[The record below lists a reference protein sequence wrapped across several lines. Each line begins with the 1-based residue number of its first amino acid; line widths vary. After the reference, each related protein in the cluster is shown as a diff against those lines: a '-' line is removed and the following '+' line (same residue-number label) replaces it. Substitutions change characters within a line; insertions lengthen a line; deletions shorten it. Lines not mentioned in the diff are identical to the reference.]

1 MNNKKVWS
9 KSEIIELISQYE
21 EKSVLWNTKDIQYR
35 NRETKAKIFEEFAL
49 NFSCSVEEI
58 QRKIHNLRNQMSQE
72 LRKVRKKSKSG
83 SGTDNLICSNWP
95 YFQAMRFLVP
105 VLTNDNTLSYTEAS
119 VSVGEDKTEDKA
131 EEKTEDKNENR
142 IQSKKRK
149 HKNNDVDEELYK
161 SALRTLQKEPDDYD
175 KFGQY
180 VALELKSLK
189 SDFNKAR
196 LKSEIRKIIVRI
208 ADEDL
213 YSSFSNQTSSSIST
227 PIPSPAFESEGSQ
240 SLQQF
245 QESCHDYDYE
255 DTKIKTAMA
264 DIAAKLVVCHK
275 YIHR

>member
-1 MNNKKVWS
+1 IMNTKKVWS
-9 KSEIIELISQYE
+9 KSEIIELISLYE

-35 NRETKAKIFEEFAL
+35 NRETKAKIFKEFAL
-49 NFSCSVEEI
+49 HFSCSVEEI

-72 LRKVRKKSKSG
+72 LRKVRKKPKNG
-83 SGTDNLICSNWP
+83 SGTNGLICSNWS
-95 YFQAMRFLVP
+95 YFKAMRFLVP
-105 VLTNDNTLSYTEAS
+105 VLTNDNTQSSYTEAS
-119 VSVGEDKTEDKA
+119 MSIKGDKTENKA
-131 EEKTEDKNENR
+131 AEKTEDKKENR
-142 IQSKKRK
+142 IQLSKKRK

-161 SALRTLQKEPDDYD
+161 SALRILQKEPDDYD

-213 YSSFSNQTSSSIST
+213 YSSFARQTSSSTST

-240 SLQQF
+240 SLQQ
-245 QESCHDYDYE
+245 
-255 DTKIKTAMA
+255 IP
-264 DIAAKLVVCHK
+264 
-275 YIHR
+275 